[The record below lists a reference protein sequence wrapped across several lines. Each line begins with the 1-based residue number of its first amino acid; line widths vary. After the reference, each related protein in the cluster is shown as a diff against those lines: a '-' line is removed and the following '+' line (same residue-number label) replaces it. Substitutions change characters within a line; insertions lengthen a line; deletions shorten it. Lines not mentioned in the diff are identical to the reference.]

1 MKKLYSSCNKC
12 GNLVPD
18 NETHIIA
25 IESKYFGVVGNT
37 SIRVCKM
44 CFRDHQLE
52 ILEFQP
58 PK

>member
-18 NETHIIA
+18 NETHIIT

-52 ILEFQP
+52 KLV
-58 PK
+58 